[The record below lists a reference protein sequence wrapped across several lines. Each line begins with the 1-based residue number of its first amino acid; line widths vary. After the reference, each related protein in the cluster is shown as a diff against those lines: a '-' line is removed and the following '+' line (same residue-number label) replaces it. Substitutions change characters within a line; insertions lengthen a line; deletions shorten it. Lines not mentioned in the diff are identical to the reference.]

1 MIERRNLT
9 ALRNSE
15 ELFRHAGDK
24 SMAHNI
30 IRAGS
35 GSLIL
40 KAWLLIVGDV
50 EQVSFSLSL
59 IRDDGRRA
67 SYWQT
72 GTRNAAS
79 KTFLIAIIGRRLHNL
94 LLFLLL
100 LLLLLHLNL
109 GSKTLAM
116 VIGADHQQWMKE
128 SRGSVEQ
135 QQLGLS
141 VPGWIINGGARAG
154 GGGGGGG
161 GEGGGVGGVG
171 GGSAQLHAIPRGRV
185 TSPAQCTNIL
195 HCWWWLLNR
204 ATRKRKWPF
213 LTYP

>member
-1 MIERRNLT
+1 MALGWRSREQTRGNQRTNRN
-9 ALRNSE
+9 
-15 ELFRHAGDK
+15 
-24 SMAHNI
+24 
-30 IRAGS
+30 
-35 GSLIL
+35 
-40 KAWLLIVGDV
+40 
-50 EQVSFSLSL
+50 FSTV
-59 IRDDGRRA
+59 I
-67 SYWQT
+67 Q
-72 GTRNAAS
+72 
-79 KTFLIAIIGRRLHNL
+79 IHL
-94 LLFLLL
+94 LLLLL
-100 LLLLLHLNL
+100 HLLLHILLLLLHLNL

-154 GGGGGGG
+154 AGGGGGRGEG